1 MALISL
7 RNVSVA
13 FGGPPL
19 LDGIN
24 LQLEAGER
32 LCLMGRN
39 GTGKSTLLK
48 LINGELPPDG
58 GEIFRQQG
66 LKVALVS
73 QEIPQGLAG
82 TVFDIVAG
90 GTGGGAADLEDA
102 DGWRHHQA
110 VERVLSRLKLDGEAP
125 FETLSGG
132 TKRRVLLAR
141 ALASRPDILLLDE
154 PTNHLDIDTIV
165 WLEEFLLKQVRTLLF
180 VTHDRAFARRISPT
194 GSRSS
199 TGAES
204 LRLRLRL
211 RRLRRAPGGAAG
223 GGGRPPGA
231 LRQETGRGGGLDPP
245 GDQGPP
251 HPQRGAGAGAEGAA
265 RGTSRQRRD
274 AAAGQRELQIQD
286 AERSGR
292 LVVEARGGH
301 VRLRTAGR

>member
-7 RNVSVA
+7 RSVSVA

-48 LINGELPPDG
+48 LINGEINPDG

-82 TVFDIVAG
+82 TVFDVVAG
-90 GTGGGAADLEDA
+90 GTGEGDAHLEDA

-110 VERVLSRLKLDGEAP
+110 VERVLSRLKLDGEAS

-132 TKRRVLLAR
+132 TKRRAMLAR
-141 ALASRPDILLLDE
+141 ALASTPGH
-154 PTNHLDIDTIV
+154 P
-165 WLEEFLLKQVRTLLF
+165 
-180 VTHDRAFARRISPT
+180 AARRTDQPPGHREHRVARGFSAQAGQDAAVRDARP
-194 GSRSS
+194 GLRAPDLEPGR
-199 TGAES
+199 GAGPGKS

-211 RRLRRAPGGAAG
+211 RRLRRAAGGVAG
-223 GGGRPPGA
+223 GGGRPAGA
-231 LRQETGRGGGLDPP
+231 LRQEAGRGGGLGAP
-245 GDQGPP
+245 GDQGAP
-251 HPQRGAGAGAEGAA
+251 HAQRGAGPGAAGAA
-265 RGTSRQRRD
+265 RGAGGAADEGRDGEDPDPGRR
-274 AAAGQRELQIQD
+274 ALRASWSWKRRGPRSGTAAGR
-286 AERSGR
+286 
-292 LVVEARGGH
+292 
-301 VRLRTAGR
+301 